1 MARAS
6 ETTNDRSER
15 AGDDEAAVRGGD
27 QGAVGAAGAA
37 AQGSATT
44 GRRKERLNLS
54 DAKGLDLER
63 ALVLD
68 TVRVTEQAAIAAS
81 RVAGKGESDLV
92 DQAGTD
98 AMRRVLNELEINGE
112 IVIGEG
118 ERDEAPMLY
127 IGERVG
133 RGGDDAWDVD
143 IAVDPVEGTGITAR
157 MINNAVA
164 VIALAESGGLFQAP
178 DTYMEKLI
186 VGPPAKGK
194 VDLTWPVA
202 ANLRGIALSLD
213 RDVDDLTVVILDR
226 ERHEKL
232 IREVRDAG
240 ARVKLIGDGDVI
252 AALSA
257 AVRGTNVHAV
267 MGTGGAPEG
276 VLAAAAL
283 KCLGGEIHGRF
294 RPRNAEEKRRLEE
307 KGGSVDRVYRTE
319 DLAPG
324 KMVVF
329 SASGI
334 TDGDLLRGVK
344 FFKNGARTHSI
355 TMGYQSRVIRFTD
368 SVHLLGDGARVTI
381 QV

>member
-1 MARAS
+1 MATR
-6 ETTNDRSER
+6 ER
-15 AGDDEAAVRGGD
+15 TGKEAA
-27 QGAVGAAGAA
+27 
-37 AQGSATT
+37 ATQQAPVEAPA
-44 GRRKERLNLS
+44 RRPRSS
-54 DAKGLDLER
+54 DTEAKLMET

-81 RVAGKGESDLV
+81 RVAGKGDSDMV
-92 DQAGTD
+92 DQAGVD
-98 AMRRVLNELEINGE
+98 AMRRVLNELPIDGR

-127 IGERVG
+127 IGEQVG
-133 RGGDDAWDVD
+133 TADEDAWPVD
-143 IAVDPVEGTGITAR
+143 IAVDPVEGTSITAR

-164 VIALAESGGLFQAP
+164 VIAMAERGGLFQAP

-202 ANLRGIALSLD
+202 ANLRGVALSLD
-213 RDVDDLTVVILDR
+213 RAVDDLTVVILDR
-226 ERHEKL
+226 PRHAEL
-232 IREVRDAG
+232 IQQVREAG

-252 AALSA
+252 AALAA
-257 AVRGTNVHAV
+257 AVRGTGVHAV

-283 KCLGGEIHGRF
+283 KCLGGEIQGRF
-294 RPRNAEEKRRLEE
+294 RPRNDEERARLAAMGASE
-307 KGGSVDRVYRTE
+307 DRVYRTE
-319 DLAPG
+319 EFAPG
-324 KMVVF
+324 KSIVF
-329 SASGI
+329 SATGI

-355 TMGYQSRVIRFTD
+355 SMGYRGGVIRFTD
-368 SVHLLGDGARVTI
+368 SVHLWGDGARVTI

>member
-1 MARAS
+1 MAKS
-6 ETTNDRSER
+6 EVKQ
-15 AGDDEAAVRGGD
+15 GDSGRG
-27 QGAVGAAGAA
+27 Q
-37 AQGSATT
+37 
-44 GRRKERLNLS
+44 RKEAQPNGKK
-54 DAKGLDLER
+54 AKLKHPTGDMER

-81 RVAGKGESDLV
+81 RAAGKGDSDLV

-98 AMRRVLNELEINGE
+98 AMRRLLNELEIDGE

-133 RGGDDAWDVD
+133 LPGEGRWPVD
-143 IAVDPVEGTGITAR
+143 IAVDPVEGTSITAR
-157 MINNAVA
+157 MVNNAVA
-164 VIALAESGGLFQAP
+164 VIALAEKGGLFQAP

-186 VGPPAKGK
+186 VGPPAAGK
-194 VDLTWPVA
+194 VDLTWPAA
-202 ANLRGIALSLD
+202 ANLRAVAMSLD
-213 RDVDDLTVVILDR
+213 RTIEDLTVVILDR
-226 ERHEKL
+226 PRHEEL
-232 IREVRDAG
+232 IKEVRATG
-240 ARVKLIGDGDVI
+240 VRVKLIGDGDVI

-283 KCLGGEIHGRF
+283 KCLGGEIQARF
-294 RPRNAEEKRRLEE
+294 KPRNDGERKRLEDMGASTE
-307 KGGSVDRVYRTE
+307 RVYRTQ

-324 KMVVF
+324 EHIVF
-329 SASGI
+329 SATGI

-344 FFKNGARTHSI
+344 FFRNGARTHTVS
-355 TMGYQSRVIRFTD
+355 MGYHTRVVRFSD
-368 SVHLLGDGARVTI
+368 AVHLLGDGARVHI
-381 QV
+381 QI

>member
-1 MARAS
+1 MDNVDEGHERSGRIPNGEADG
-6 ETTNDRSER
+6 TTM
-15 AGDDEAAVRGGD
+15 
-27 QGAVGAAGAA
+27 
-37 AQGSATT
+37 
-44 GRRKERLNLS
+44 
-54 DAKGLDLER
+54 ER

-81 RVAGKGESDLV
+81 RVAGKGDADLV

-98 AMRRVLNELEINGE
+98 AMRRVLNELDIAGE

-133 RGGDDAWDVD
+133 RGGDGAWGVD

-157 MINNAVA
+157 MVSNAVA
-164 VIALAESGGLFQAP
+164 VIALAEKGGLFQAP

-186 VGPPAKGK
+186 VGPPAAGK
-194 VDLTWPVA
+194 VNLTWPVA
-202 ANLRGIALSLD
+202 ANLHAIGLSLD
-213 RDVDDLTVVILDR
+213 RSVDDLTVVILDR
-226 ERHEKL
+226 PRHDQL
-232 IREVRDAG
+232 ISEVREAG

-267 MGTGGAPEG
+267 MGIGGAPEG

-283 KCLGGEIHGRF
+283 KCLGGEIQGRF
-294 RPRNAEEKRRLEE
+294 KPRSAAELERLEAM
-307 KGGSVDRVYRTE
+307 GASADRVYSTD

-324 KMVVF
+324 HNLVF
-329 SASGI
+329 SATGI
-334 TDGDLLRGVK
+334 TDGDLLKGVK
-344 FFKNGARTHSI
+344 FFRDGARTHTVS
-355 TMGYQSRVIRFTD
+355 MGYQSRVMRFSD
-368 SVHLLGDGARVTI
+368 AIHLLADGARVNI
-381 QV
+381 HL

>member
-1 MARAS
+1 MATGEKSKVKRGS
-6 ETTNDRSER
+6 RSNGEPKGRNRQNGTNVDM
-15 AGDDEAAVRGGD
+15 
-27 QGAVGAAGAA
+27 
-37 AQGSATT
+37 
-44 GRRKERLNLS
+44 
-54 DAKGLDLER
+54 ER
-63 ALVLD
+63 ALVHD

-81 RVAGKGESDLV
+81 RVAGKGDSDLV

-98 AMRRVLNELEINGE
+98 AMRRVLNELDIDGQ

-127 IGERVG
+127 IGEKVG
-133 RGGDDAWDVD
+133 RGGDNAWDVD
-143 IAVDPVEGTGITAR
+143 IAVDPVEGTTITAR
-157 MINNAVA
+157 MINNSVA
-164 VIALAESGGLFQAP
+164 VIALAERGGLFQAP

-202 ANLRGIALSLD
+202 ANLRGVALSLD

-226 ERHEKL
+226 ERHASL

-294 RPRNAEEKRRLEE
+294 KPRNESERERLE
-307 KGGSVDRVYRTE
+307 KMGASVDRVYRTD

-324 KMVVF
+324 KNIVF
-329 SASGI
+329 SATGI

-368 SVHLLGDGARVTI
+368 SVHLLGDGARVLV